1 MENRKGQA
9 MLTSL
14 NFQRIIRLTTTL
26 RQEYPVKPSS
36 YRKSVGRLLPHRIC
50 QILKELGYETWMNPN
65 QGNGV
70 DIKVWHNGRLVLVAE
85 VLNWSVGSYLSE
97 KRSRNIKNNLNQYNC
112 PKVLI
117 HTTLSNHEVEKFTDT
132 NIIIFEIGYQL
143 LPKYF
148 YNFFR
153 EKNQIQQRRY
163 DSKETREDLKMKIQT
178 LMTTIIH

>member
-1 MENRKGQA
+1 MSTKQ
-9 MLTSL
+9 S
-14 NFQRIIRLTTTL
+14 
-26 RQEYPVKPSS
+26 
-36 YRKSVGRLLPHRIC
+36 
-50 QILKELGYETWMNPN
+50 
-65 QGNGV
+65 NGT
-70 DIKVWHNGRLVLVAE
+70 DLKVWYDGKLVLVAE

-97 KRSRNIKNNLNQYNC
+97 KRSKNIKDNLNQYSC

-117 HTTLSNHEVEKFTDT
+117 HTTLSNHEVQKFADTD
-132 NIIIFEIGYQL
+132 IIVFKIGYQL

-163 DSKETREDLKMKIQT
+163 DSKETKEDLKMKIQT

>member
-1 MENRKGQA
+1 MSK
-9 MLTSL
+9 SK
-14 NFQRIIRLTTTL
+14 
-26 RQEYPVKPSS
+26 YPVPKTKYLQSIG
-36 YRKSVGRLLPHRIC
+36 KLLPHRIC
-50 QILKELGYETWMNPN
+50 QILKELGYKTWMNPN

-70 DIKVWHNGRLVLVAE
+70 DIKVWHNRRLVLVAE

-97 KRSRNIKNNLNQYNC
+97 KRSRNIKNNLNQYSC

-117 HTTLSNHEVEKFTDT
+117 HTTLSNHEVEKFADID
-132 NIIIFEIGYQL
+132 IIVFKIGYQL

-153 EKNQIQQRRY
+153 EKNQVQQRRY

-178 LMTTIIH
+178 LMETIIH

>member
-1 MENRKGQA
+1 
-9 MLTSL
+9 MLMNC
-14 NFQRIIRLTTTL
+14 NFQRIICLVATL
-26 RQEYPVKPSS
+26 RQKYPVKEDK

-117 HTTLSNHEVEKFTDT
+117 HTTLSNHEVQKFADTD
-132 NIIIFEIGYQL
+132 IIVFKIGYQL

-153 EKNQIQQRRY
+153 ERNQIQQRKC
-163 DSKETREDLKMKIQT
+163 DSRESRLNLKMQIQA
-178 LMTTIIH
+178 LMETITH